1 MIATMQDSRSLLE
14 RSLAFLEKAESLS
27 ASDLGELR
35 DLLREHN
42 RLYYV
47 ESAPV
52 LSDTE
57 YDRLFHLLSKLEAR
71 FSDFDPE
78 SPTNRIDVLLSRQ
91 FEKGKHASVMI
102 SLDNTYDEADLA
114 DFEKRIRNI
123 LKAETPLEYDVE
135 LKFDGLGMSLSYENG
150 RLVRA
155 LTRGNGTEG
164 EDITVNALTI
174 RNIPKTIPYLGAIE
188 IRGEVVMPHE
198 AFRRTNE
205 ERLLSGEKL
214 FANPRNAASGSL
226 RQLDYRIT
234 EKRGLEFF
242 AYSVP
247 EFERGNF
254 FESPAP
260 RSVKGTKEEDSK
272 PVRTY
277 RDYVARLALWG
288 FSVSPYAFFAT
299 SLPILLAEIAKLTQN
314 RPMFPFDIDGLV
326 IKLDSLALWR
336 ELGTTEHH
344 PRYAIAYKFPQT
356 NVRTKVLDVEHSV
369 GRSGAVTPVAHL
381 EAVNVTGVTV
391 RRATLHNYEELAA
404 KDVRIGDN
412 VFVIRAGEVI
422 PEVVAVLTELRTGA
436 ERVVE
441 VPKFCPSCGTELQK
455 DEGKVAVYCPNRAEC
470 PAQTLGALKTFV
482 SKHAANID
490 GLGEKG
496 VSLFLEKGL
505 VTDFASIYRLPERRD
520 EILALEGFETKKTD
534 NLLHEIER
542 SRSMELSRLLVGLG
556 IPEVGRKTAKTLAG
570 YVAGKMSSIV
580 PPPASVAEENL
591 PPNVAEES
599 LLAPSPRPDG
609 PAESLA
615 RTSATFPGSRP
626 TGPRLLD
633 VLCGLSP
640 EELQR
645 INDVGPS
652 TSESVVS
659 YFEENRDSLAELFEF
674 LSPELPV
681 AKAAGALAG
690 ISFCVTGSFEGPSR
704 DEIHAEI
711 EAE

>member
-14 RSLAFLEKAESLS
+14 RSLGFLEKPGSLS
-27 ASDLGELR
+27 ESDLGELR
-35 DLLREHN
+35 SLLREHN

-57 YDRLFHLLSKLEAR
+57 YDRLFRLLSDLEVR

-91 FEKGKHASVMI
+91 FEKGKHASAMI

-123 LKAETPLEYDVE
+123 LKSDAPLEYDVE

-155 LTRGNGTEG
+155 LTRGNGVEG
-164 EDITVNALTI
+164 EDITVNAFAI
-174 RNIPKTIPYLGAIE
+174 RNVPKTIPYLGAIE

-247 EFERGNF
+247 EFERGDFSENPSSAILSQDGSNSTLS
-254 FESPAP
+254 EMGSA
-260 RSVKGTKEEDSK
+260 KTGGGKT
-272 PVRTY
+272 VRTY
-277 RDYVARLALWG
+277 RDYVAKLSEWG
-288 FSVSPYAFFAT
+288 FSVSPYSFFARN
-299 SLPILLAEIAKLTQN
+299 LPSLLAEVAKLTKN
-314 RPMFPFDIDGLV
+314 RPSFPFDIDGLV
-326 IKLDSLALWR
+326 IKLDFLTLWG

-404 KDVRIGDN
+404 KDVRIGDH

-422 PEVVAVLTELRTGA
+422 PEVVAALTELRTGT

-441 VPKFCPSCGTELQK
+441 VPKFCPSCGAELQK

-470 PAQTLGALKTFV
+470 PAQTVGSLKTFV

-505 VTDFASIYRLPERRD
+505 VTDFASIYRLPGRRD

-534 NLLHEIER
+534 NLLREIEK
-542 SRSMELSRLLVGLG
+542 SRTMEFSRLLVALG
-556 IPEVGRKTAKTLAG
+556 IPEVGRKTAKTLAEF
-570 YVAGKMSSIV
+570 VAGKMSSMAT
-580 PPPASVAEENL
+580 PSASMEEN
-591 PPNVAEES
+591 S
-599 LLAPSPRPDG
+599 LLAPGPRPDG

-615 RTSATFPGSRP
+615 RTSSMLAGSRSI
-626 TGPRLLD
+626 GMRLLD
-633 VLCGLSP
+633 VLCELAP

-674 LSPELPV
+674 LSPELPTV
-681 AKAAGALAG
+681 KSAGAL
-690 ISFCVTGSFEGPSR
+690 S
-704 DEIHAEI
+704 
-711 EAE
+711 